1 MNKIVDR
8 PEECLNALL
17 EKGRK
22 NGLLT
27 MQDLEQVSALG
38 LDEASVEQFYDRLE
52 KEGVIVECVL
62 PSSDAELLPEEGDL
76 DALEEVSPEEL
87 AETDEL
93 MADTPTDDPVRM
105 YLREI
110 GNIPL
115 LTADEETELAER
127 MTQGDEKAKRR
138 LTEANLRLVV

>member
-8 PEECLNALL
+8 PEECLNALF

-27 MQDLEQVSALG
+27 MQDLEQVNALG

-62 PSSDAELLPEEGDL
+62 PSSDAELLPEEGEL
-76 DALEEVSPEEL
+76 DASEEVSPEEL
-87 AETDEL
+87 A
-93 MADTPTDDPVRM
+93 
-105 YLREI
+105 
-110 GNIPL
+110 
-115 LTADEETELAER
+115 
-127 MTQGDEKAKRR
+127 
-138 LTEANLRLVV
+138 